1 MADSGIPLSTL
12 IAELRRELAQAKDQG
27 QGHELKLQVEEAE
40 IELQVAITREDSLGG
55 GIKFWVVN
63 AEAKEQFSD
72 AITQKIKLK
81 LSPLNAKGEKFKMK
95 ATKEKAKM

>member
-12 IAELRRELAQAKDQG
+12 IAELRRELAEAKEQG
-27 QGHELKLQVEEAE
+27 QGHEFKLQVEEAE
-40 IELQVAITREDSLGG
+40 IELQVAITSTDDISGG
-55 GIKFWVVN
+55 VKFWVVN

-81 LSPLNAKGEKFKMK
+81 LTPFDAKGKKFKMK
-95 ATKEKAKM
+95 ATKEKAKI